1 MVSTAT
7 PVLVIANLESESET
21 KKDHAFKSSF
31 NAWHNSGSLMPA
43 KYIILYSEVVFLLDI
58 RPVAPPTVPVVD
70 CAWQGRPLP
79 SCPLGRPKPDRIPHG
94 FAAESSAGDH
104 HSLTFRP
111 LTQNVSWWQGSEQGR
126 LPDTPCNKT

>member
-1 MVSTAT
+1 MCGCAA

-21 KKDHAFKSSF
+21 KRDHAFKNSF

-43 KYIILYSEVVFLLDI
+43 KYIILYSEVVFLLDL

-79 SCPLGRPKPDRIPHG
+79 
-94 FAAESSAGDH
+94 
-104 HSLTFRP
+104 
-111 LTQNVSWWQGSEQGR
+111 
-126 LPDTPCNKT
+126 